1 MGTANNTNKI
11 KKKDYT
17 FILAFAALGVV
28 YGDIGTSPLYAFR
41 ICFSGE
47 HPIAAT
53 HENVLGIL
61 SMIFWALILIISI
74 KYLLLVLQADNDGEG
89 GILALMALVLP
100 KRSRSRTFILIMG
113 LFGAALL
120 YGDGSITPAI
130 SVLSAVEGLEVAAP
144 EFGPYIIPIT
154 LAILF
159 GLFLFQ
165 HQGTGTVGRFFGP
178 IMLVWFFT
186 IAAGGVVSI
195 SKYPG
200 VLSALSPHHAFL
212 FFQHHGFAGMFILGA
227 VFLVV
232 TGGEALYA
240 DIGHLGRAP
249 IRLSWFIIV
258 LPSLLLNYFGQGALV
273 LREKAFATHPFYH
286 LFPDWSHYWMVAL
299 ATMATII
306 ASQAIISGVFSL
318 TYQAQQL
325 GYLPRQR
332 IKHTSEEEKGQIYIS
347 KINWMLFA
355 VTAGIVIGFRT
366 SDNLAAAYG
375 VAVSTT
381 MVITS
386 LLGYVALRRIWKWS
400 LAASIALV
408 SFFLII
414 DLFFFGANM
423 LKILQGGWLPF
434 LLGGG
439 VYLLM
444 STWIQGR
451 ESIGK
456 ELKNYMKPLKK
467 FIEELDMRTVKKV
480 PGTVIYM
487 TRNPLCTPP
496 AFLYNIKH
504 NKIVHKKVIFLSVGY
519 KSIPHVSYKKRIML
533 QKMPK
538 GFYRIVVRYGFMDR
552 PDIQAALK
560 GISQKKLKIDIEK
573 TTFIL
578 GRETLI
584 PCKTKGMSRWRDRLY
599 MYMSHSA
606 EDATKYFKLPP
617 DRVFEIGAQIKF

>member
-1 MGTANNTNKI
+1 MATANNNNKT
-11 KKKDYT
+11 KKKDYR

-61 SMIFWALILIISI
+61 SLIFWALILIITI
-74 KYLLLVLQADNDGEG
+74 KYLILVLHADNDGEG

-100 KRSRSRTFILIMG
+100 KQGRSRTFILIMG

-130 SVLSAVEGLEVAAP
+130 SVLSAVEGLEIAAP
-144 EFGPYIIPIT
+144 VFGPYIIPIT

-212 FFQHHGFAGMFILGA
+212 FFQHNGFAGLFILGA

-240 DIGHLGRAP
+240 DIGHFGRMP
-249 IRLSWFIIV
+249 IRLSWFILV

-273 LREKAFATHPFYH
+273 LREKVFATHPFYH

-386 LLGYVALRRIWKWS
+386 LLGYVALRHIWKWS
-400 LAASIALV
+400 LATSLALV

-434 LLGGG
+434 LLGGA

-444 STWIQGR
+444 STWVKGR
-451 ESIGK
+451 DIIGK
-456 ELKNYMKPLKK
+456 QLKNYMKPLKK
-467 FIEELDMRTVKKV
+467 FIEELDMQSVKKV

-487 TRNPLCTPP
+487 TRNPLSTPP

-519 KSIPHVSYKKRIML
+519 KSIPHVYHKKRIML

-538 GFYRIVVRYGFMDR
+538 GFYRIVVGYGFMDR

-560 GISQKKLKIDIEK
+560 GINHKKLKIDMDE

-584 PCKTKGMSRWRDRLY
+584 PSKTKGMSRWRDRLY